1 MTTPNPYRTALA
13 RARRAR
19 GPDPVP
25 VLSLLGGAAAAALL
39 RADLYDFAAGLV
51 AHTPA
56 AADAA
61 AGLLGRLGLLLAAG
75 LTLGTYDIVVRG
87 PDRAVLDLHPLLPG
101 PWFAAR
107 VSESARER
115 LPWLLAALGALWPL
129 GDARAIALG
138 ASVLAGSWFA
148 GLGVGIGVNLAA
160 PGVGLDPRWAGA
172 LDAIRGVN
180 PRLQAALLYAP
191 GTALGIAGFGVL
203 GGAAGLA
210 ASLHGA
216 LSPLL
221 LAPWAFGAAGLVLG
235 ARNAPAAARLPAL
248 LGEIDAAHALAD
260 APDEAH
266 RVYLEWGVRFLP
278 APLRAHVLRELRHV
292 WRAHRGWATGA
303 WALAALAAFAGWSGQ
318 GWVSLGLVAVVGA
331 LGARLTRTDAV
342 WIADSLGIP
351 AGRVRA
357 ARVTAVAGVAS
368 PVVLAGGL
376 TACTQRGAAGAL
388 ELAVL
393 ALAAAGLAYAAVRAG
408 RSYAPLAI
416 LLVGGA
422 AALQGVLS

>member
-1 MTTPNPYRTALA
+1 MSAPNPYRVALA

-25 VLSLLGGAAAAALL
+25 VLSLIGGAAAAALL
-39 RADLYDFAAGLV
+39 RADLYAFAPGV
-51 AHTPA
+51 HTQA
-56 AADAA
+56 AAEAA
-61 AGLLGRLGLLLAAG
+61 AGLMGRLGLLLAAG

-87 PDRAVLDLHPLLPG
+87 PDRAVLDLHPLLPL
-101 PWFAAR
+101 PWYTAR
-107 VSESARER
+107 VTESARER

-129 GDARAIALG
+129 IDARAVALC

-172 LDAIRGVN
+172 LDAVRGVN

-203 GGAAGLA
+203 GGVAGLG
-210 ASLHGA
+210 ASLHGP

-221 LAPWAFGAAGLVLG
+221 LTPWLFGAVGLALG

-278 APLRAHVLRELRHV
+278 AALRAHVLRELRHV

-303 WALAALAAFAGWSGQ
+303 WALAALAGFAGWSGQ
-318 GWVSLGLVAVVGA
+318 GWVSLGLVAVAAA
-331 LGARLTRTDAV
+331 LGGRLTRTDAA
-342 WIADSLGIP
+342 WIADSLGI
-351 AGRVRA
+351 AA
-357 ARVTAVAGVAS
+357 ARVRGARALAVAGVAG
-368 PVVLAGGL
+368 PIVLAGGL
-376 TACTQRGAAGAL
+376 AAVAQRGVAGL
-388 ELAVL
+388 VELAVL
-393 ALAAAGLAYAAVRAG
+393 AVAAAGLAYAAVRAG
-408 RSYAPLAI
+408 RGYAPLAI